1 MKPSTELFDLVK
13 SLTKS
18 EKRFFKL
25 SSSLQSGEKNYLKI
39 FYVIDRQ
46 KSYDEEAIKE
56 QFKKETFIKHF
67 PSEKN
72 HLY

>member
-1 MKPSTELFDLVK
+1 MKPSIELFKLIK

-39 FYVIDRQ
+39 FDAIEKQDEYV
-46 KSYDEEAIKE
+46 EEEIKTS
-56 QFKKETFIKHF
+56 FRVR
-67 PSEKN
+67 
-72 HLY
+72 